1 MAKVVFTFGRL
12 NPPTIGHQK
21 LVDKLQSVAKRE
33 KADSKVFL
41 SHTQNNKKDPLNY
54 AEKIRFARKAFGK
67 IIEQSNAKTIIQI
80 LQELEKKYSDIVL
93 VVGSD
98 RVGEFSGLLNKY
110 NGKAYNFDSIEV
122 ISAGAR
128 DPDAEGVEGMSASKL
143 RALAIEGDFDT
154 FKTGLPNKLTDRDKQ
169 DVYEIIRSVIK
180 EDMDEERKPLS
191 ISQRKAIGRRMKKL
205 APKLQRIKKM
215 KAKKMAGAEVI
226 QKRAQKAAIAA
237 VRKKVAGERGEKYAE
252 LPPGDKIQVDRLV
265 QKKSALI
272 QKLAKKLIPATR
284 KKEVA
289 RLQSLR
295 GTKPKTESYD
305 ALFEAKIKNPE
316 SKYTKRFRD
325 MFGEGEVEDVKRAI
339 EREKEADRKKHDRA
353 MDRARIADTREK
365 NQQTEEYITEAAIAA
380 LQKKA
385 DKTGISYDI
394 IKKVYDRGMAAWKKS
409 HRPGTTPQQWAFAR
423 VNSFLT
429 GGTTQKTTDSDLWAK
444 AKGKSEE
451 LEEAPTSQM
460 IDKLKSKT
468 ISKNKYSAASKV
480 LKDIMDRKKKEANGK
495 PLKHSSEYYAAQV
508 SKQYPGVNPRV
519 LAKAVNEEQSWRSE
533 GHYTADGEEWKGDQH
548 SHKGQVMTGKV
559 HDENSVNLYHYKE
572 LSPEVKK
579 KVSAAMSESG
589 AGEEGTDALVKKLK
603 KDTPN
608 A

>member
-1 MAKVVFTFGRL
+1 MKKVVMTFGRL
-12 NPPTIGHQK
+12 NPPTVGHQK
-21 LVDKLQSVAKRE
+21 LVDKLLAIGKKE
-33 KADSKVFL
+33 KADVKVFL

-67 IIEQSNAKTIIQI
+67 VIEQSNSKTIIQI
-80 LQELEKKYSDIVL
+80 LQELQKNYTDLIM

-98 RVGEFSGLLNKY
+98 RVGEFGGLLDKY
-110 NGKAYNFDSIEV
+110 NGKAYNFDSISV

-128 DPDAEGVEGMSASKL
+128 DPDSVGVEGMSASKL
-143 RALAIEGDFDT
+143 RALAIEGDFET
-154 FKTGLPNKLTDRDKQ
+154 FKTGLPKKLTEKDAQ
-169 DVYEIIRSVIK
+169 DIYDTIRSVIK
-180 EDMDEERKPLS
+180 EDMDEERKPLT
-191 ISQRKAIGRRMKKL
+191 ISQRKVIGRRMKKL

-215 KAKKMAGAEVI
+215 KAKRMANTDAI
-226 QKRAQKAAIAA
+226 KSRAKKAAIAT
-237 VRKKVAGERGEKYAE
+237 VRKKVAGDRGVNYKE
-252 LPPGDKIQVDRLV
+252 LSPSDKIQVDRLV
-265 QKKSALI
+265 QKKSAMV

-284 KKEVA
+284 KKEIA
-289 RLQSLR
+289 RLKSAR
-295 GTKPKTESYD
+295 GGEKTESFD

-316 SKYTKRFRD
+316 SKHTKKFRD
-325 MFGEGEVEDVKRAI
+325 MFGEGEVEDAKRSI
-339 EREKEADRKKHDRA
+339 EREKEADKKKHDRVL
-353 MDRARIADTREK
+353 DRARTADTREK
-365 NQQTEEYITEAAIAA
+365 NQQTEEVITEAGIAA

-385 DKTGISYDI
+385 DKTGVSYDI
-394 IKKVYDRGMAAWKKS
+394 IKKVYDRGMAAWKTS

-444 AKGKSEE
+444 AKGKSEG
-451 LEEAPTSQM
+451 LEEAPTSQI
-460 IDKLKSKT
+460 IDKLKAKTVSKG
-468 ISKNKYSAASKV
+468 KYSAASKV

-508 SKQYPGVNPRV
+508 SKQYPGVNPRI
-519 LAKAVNEEQSWRSE
+519 LAKVVNEEQSWRSE

-559 HDENSVNLYHYKE
+559 HDEDSVNLYHYKE

-579 KVSAAMSESG
+579 KVSAAMSECG
-589 AGEEGTDALVKKLK
+589 AGEEGTDALVKKFK

>member
-54 AEKIRFARKAFGK
+54 AEKIRFARKAFGN
-67 IIEQSNAKTIIQI
+67 IIQQSNSKTIIQI

-110 NGKAYNFDSIEV
+110 NGNSYNFDSIEV

-128 DPDAEGVEGMSASKL
+128 DPDAEGVAGMSASKL
-143 RALAIEGDFDT
+143 RALAIEGDFET
-154 FKTGLPNKLTDRDKQ
+154 FKTGLPNKLTDGDKQ
-169 DVYEIIRSVIK
+169 DLYEIIRAVIK
-180 EDMDEERKPLS
+180 EDMDEDRKPLS

-215 KAKKMAGAEVI
+215 KARKMAGSEVI
-226 QKRAQKAAIAA
+226 KKRAQKAAIAA
-237 VRKKVAGERGEKYAE
+237 VRKKVAGDRGENYAE
-252 LPPGDKIQVDRLV
+252 LPPSDKMQIDKLV
-265 QKKSALI
+265 LRKAALV
-272 QKLAKKLIPATR
+272 QKLAKKLIPITR
-284 KKEVA
+284 KKEIA
-289 RLQSLR
+289 RLKSLR
-295 GTKPKTESYD
+295 GGESEPKSESYD
-305 ALFEAKIKNPE
+305 ALFEAKSKNPE
-316 SKYTKRFRD
+316 SKHTKKFRD

-339 EREKEADRKKHDRA
+339 EREREADKKKHDRA

-365 NQQTEEYITEAAIAA
+365 NRLTEEYITEAAIAA

-385 DKTGISYDI
+385 DKTGISYEI
-394 IKKVYDRGMAAWKKS
+394 IKKVYDRGMAAWKTG

-444 AKGKSEE
+444 AKGKSKDEE
-451 LEEAPTSQM
+451 VNEMPNSQF
-460 IDKLKSKT
+460 IDKLKSKS
-468 ISKNKYSAASKV
+468 ISKGKYDSASKV
-480 LKDIMDRKKKEANGK
+480 LRDILDRKRKEAKGA
-495 PLKHSSEYYAAQV
+495 PLKHGAEYYAGVVAR
-508 SKQYPGVNPRV
+508 QYPGVNPRI
-519 LAKAVNEEQSWRSE
+519 LAKSVNEE
-533 GHYTADGEEWKGDQH
+533 G
-548 SHKGQVMTGKV
+548 
-559 HDENSVNLYHYKE
+559 
-572 LSPEVKK
+572 
-579 KVSAAMSESG
+579 G
-589 AGEEGTDALVKKLK
+589 AGEEGTAALVKKLK

>member
-67 IIEQSNAKTIIQI
+67 IIEQSNSKTIIQI

-110 NGKAYNFDSIEV
+110 NGKAYNFESIEV

-154 FKTGLPNKLTDRDKQ
+154 FKTGLPNKLNDRDKQ

-444 AKGKSEE
+444 AKGKSKAEE
-451 LEEAPTSQM
+451 VNEAPTSQI
-460 IDKLKSKT
+460 IDKLKSKS
-468 ISKNKYSAASKV
+468 ISKGKYDAASKV
-480 LKDIMDRKKKEANGK
+480 LRDILDRKRKEAKGT
-495 PLKHSSEYYAAQV
+495 PLKHNADYYAGVVA
-508 SKQYPGVNPRV
+508 KQYPGVNPRV
-519 LAKAVNEEQSWRSE
+519 LAKSVNEE
-533 GHYTADGEEWKGDQH
+533 G
-548 SHKGQVMTGKV
+548 
-559 HDENSVNLYHYKE
+559 
-572 LSPEVKK
+572 
-579 KVSAAMSESG
+579 G
-589 AGEEGTDALVKKLK
+589 AGEEGTDELVKKLK